1 MMDALCE
8 LRAKGEGTT
17 PQAETLARNIE
28 ARLNELK
35 QTVGQAI
42 NRVEKSGIQQPSPT
56 VSGRLEQGKNVEK
69 LFQFGDALFNKIKCL
84 KFAID
89 KIISICSKKMAR
101 TTWN

>member
-1 MMDALCE
+1 MDALCE

-56 VSGRLEQGKNVEK
+56 VSGRLEQGKNYSDIDLLQRSILIYEI
-69 LFQFGDALFNKIKCL
+69 NCL
-84 KFAID
+84 RFAID
-89 KIISICSKKMAR
+89 
-101 TTWN
+101 